1 MKKLLLMFGALA
13 LAIITIPMFAA
24 FEAHVINVTAMIE
37 NALSVTPTEIAYGTV
52 FPQEKLDRPIDIAFS
67 QSFTDELTAD
77 DVNYV
82 IKQKPKCILV
92 GATTALPKYG
102 RVTEDAQ
109 GNFVCEDDENYD
121 ILPVL
126 CPYLSKHEIT
136 VEQVEND
143 SAGIN
148 AFNGLPGIWNA
159 ATTEDTKVA
168 GRLAKS
174 ESDALDT
181 WNIDLRVPCFE
192 GTCSQDWDAFVLENN
207 SEANP
212 DDYIQPAA
220 NESDL
225 FGCDLWIEVTG
236 VSRVQ

>member
-1 MKKLLLMFGALA
+1 MFGAFA
-13 LAIITIPMFAA
+13 LAIVTIPMFAA

-37 NALSVTPTEIAYGTV
+37 NALSVAPREIAYGTV
-52 FPQEKLDRPIDIAFS
+52 FPQEELDRPVNIEFS
-67 QSFTDELTAD
+67 RSFTDEITAD

-92 GATTALPKYG
+92 TQSTVLPKYG
-102 RVTEDAQ
+102 RVTEDVG
-109 GNFVCEDDENYD
+109 GNFVCEDETNYD

-136 VEQVEND
+136 QEPVEND

-148 AFNGLPGIWNA
+148 AFHGLPGLWTS
-159 ATTEDTKVA
+159 TTTALTAVS

-207 SEANP
+207 LGANP
-212 DDYIQPAA
+212 ADYIQPAA
-220 NESDL
+220 MESKL

-236 VSRVQ
+236 VSRRPQ